1 MKLLRTAMNRKFGLP
16 AAKWM
21 LEIGALLLGTE
32 TELIVK
38 SRWVVPERL
47 MREGFE
53 FHFAT
58 LQNTLQDI
66 LH

>member
-16 AAKWM
+16 ATKWM

-38 SRWVVPERL
+38 SRWVIPERL
-47 MREGFE
+47 TREGFT
-53 FHFAT
+53 FHFAKLERT
-58 LQNTLQDI
+58 LQNI
-66 LH
+66 IH